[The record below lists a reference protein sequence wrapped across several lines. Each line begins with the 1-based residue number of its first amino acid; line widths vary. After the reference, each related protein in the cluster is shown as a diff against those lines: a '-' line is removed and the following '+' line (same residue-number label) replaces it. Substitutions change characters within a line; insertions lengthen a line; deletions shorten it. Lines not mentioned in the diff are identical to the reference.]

1 MNNGDS
7 YSKQILK
14 FIVYYPPIIERI
26 LPEYGVAQGNTP
38 MKMKLL
44 LNESDINNNKGE
56 LVKREIQHTYFV
68 DTGDI
73 KVKFDVNTMSK
84 DKDGKM
90 VNSTKIVGIS
100 PAKLNEDGELE
111 LKSPSNLALQTF
123 QYTKMEETQ
132 VYVALNS
139 DTFVSEGFN
148 IFRYFIAPP
157 IVNCSIKNIPSSGN
171 IPFSILLKDTVIET
185 NEYYIR
191 FQMNGKTFIQEA
203 WRYQD
208 LEDPDASYELECKL
222 PKLENCPV
230 NGTETIVDFSY
241 NNLDFSYDTGSFI
254 KVYYYFVPDLLG
266 IFPEWG
272 YLVGNDKIELLFSNT
287 DSFVEQLIKQNKK
300 ISVKW
305 SWRSER
311 FADVQ
316 LVTPVEIINNRFYT
330 ITPSCHSDSQQARLD
345 IGFGENDFCETNIF
359 YKYYQ
364 IPKCDCLYP
373 ISGPLTGGTEISIFG
388 KGFIDTN
395 AIKVRIFTFTDEE
408 YILDVKFISLREIR
422 CISILFFIYI
432 SLYNLIVPSI
442 KQPGYV
448 TVSVSLNGQQFYMI
462 KPLLFFYFVFLL
474 YYLFY
479 YYIYRNLH
487 FQ

>member
-7 YSKQILK
+7 YSKQILQ

-26 LPEYGVAQGNTP
+26 FPEYGVAQGNTP
-38 MKMKLL
+38 MKIKLL
-44 LNESDINNNKGE
+44 LNESDNNNTGE
-56 LVKREIQHTYFV
+56 LIKREIQNTHFH
-68 DTGDI
+68 DTDDI
-73 KVKFDVNTMSK
+73 KVKFVVNTKSK

-90 VNSTKIVGIS
+90 VSISKTVGIS
-100 PAKLNEDGELE
+100 PAKLNDNGELE
-111 LKSPSNLALQTF
+111 LKTPSNLALLTF
-123 QYTKMEETQ
+123 QYAKIEETE
-132 VYVALNS
+132 VYIALNT
-139 DTFVSEGFN
+139 DTFVSEGIN

-191 FQMNGKTFIQEA
+191 FQMNGEIFIQEA

-230 NGTETIVDFSY
+230 NGTEAIVDFSY

-254 KVYYYFVPDLLG
+254 KVNYYFVPDLLC

-272 YLVGNDKIELLFSNT
+272 YLVGNDRIELIFNNT
-287 DSFVEQLIKQNKK
+287 ESFVEQLIEQNKK

-316 LVTPVEIINNRFYT
+316 LVTPVEIIDHRFYT

-345 IGFGENDFCETNIF
+345 IGFGENGFCETNIF

-364 IPKCDCLYP
+364 IPKCETISP
-373 ISGPLTGGTEISIFG
+373 TSGPLTGGTEISIFG
-388 KGFIDTN
+388 KGFIETN
-395 AIKVRIFTFTDEE
+395 AIKVRVFTYSDEE
-408 YILDVKFISLREIR
+408 FILDVQFISLREIR
-422 CISILFFIYI
+422 CVSIS
-432 SLYNLIVPSI
+432 
-442 KQPGYV
+442 
-448 TVSVSLNGQQFYMI
+448 
-462 KPLLFFYFVFLL
+462 LL
-474 YYLFY
+474 YYHIFK
-479 YYIYRNLH
+479 
-487 FQ
+487 